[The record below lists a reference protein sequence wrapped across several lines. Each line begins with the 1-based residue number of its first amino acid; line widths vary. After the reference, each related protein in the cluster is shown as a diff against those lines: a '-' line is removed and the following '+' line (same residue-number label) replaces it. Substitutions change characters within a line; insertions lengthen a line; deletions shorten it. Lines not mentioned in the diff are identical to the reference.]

1 MDNNEYLTLIHA
13 QAKVIKHSAARKI
26 NTLYDE
32 HIPRDNR
39 PRPDFD
45 RWIVL
50 LKSAVIVER
59 DSNGDTFERIDTKQ
73 IFADVLYQ
81 KFERIK
87 HNALERQIF
96 MLFCYIALFEHYI
109 ERNNIDQALG
119 ALSIANQAY
128 GAFCGIDKSGTIF
141 SHENSSKR
149 DYSESRKV
157 EQDIKDFYRVTL
169 KAQVDSG
176 EILQKTAIGK
186 IQEYEGWNKSDRVI
200 GGYIREVNQEDSKN

>member
-13 QAKVIKHSAARKI
+13 QAKVIKLKAAGKLKV
-26 NTLYDE
+26 LYED
-32 HIPRDNR
+32 HAPTV
-39 PRPDFD
+39 PRPDSNH
-45 RWIVL
+45 WIVL

-109 ERNNIDQALG
+109 ENEKIDQALG
-119 ALSIANQAY
+119 SISIANQAF
-128 GAFCGIDKSGTIF
+128 GAFCGIDISGTIF

-157 EQDIKDFYRVTL
+157 EQDMKDFYRLHL

>member
-13 QAKVIKHSAARKI
+13 QAKVIKLKAAGKLKV
-26 NTLYDE
+26 LYEDQA
-32 HIPRDNR
+32 PTV
-39 PRPDFD
+39 PRPDSNH
-45 RWIVL
+45 WIVL

-128 GAFCGIDKSGTIF
+128 GAFCGIDKAGTIF

-149 DYSESRKV
+149 DYASSPQKKAVQQYYLRHLHIKKLSLSAAARQIKSSNNLWSTISETS
-157 EQDIKDFYRVTL
+157 IKDWI
-169 KAQVDSG
+169 K
-176 EILQKTAIGK
+176 
-186 IQEYEGWNKSDRVI
+186 
-200 GGYIREVNQEDSKN
+200 EVNQS

>member
-1 MDNNEYLTLIHA
+1 MHNNEYLTLIHA
-13 QAKVIKHSAARKI
+13 QAKVIKLKAAQKL
-26 NTLYDE
+26 NVLYDD
-32 HIPRDNR
+32 HAPSH
-39 PRPDFD
+39 PRPNFD
-45 RWIVL
+45 SWIDA
-50 LKSAVIVER
+50 LKLAVIVER

-119 ALSIANQAY
+119 ALSTANQAY
-128 GAFCGIDKSGTIF
+128 GAFCGIDISGKIF

-149 DYSESRKV
+149 DYASSP
-157 EQDIKDFYRVTL
+157 
-169 KAQVDSG
+169 
-176 EILQKTAIGK
+176 QKTAIQQYYLRHLHIKKLSLSAAARQIK
-186 IQEYEGWNKSDRVI
+186 ISNKLWSTI
-200 GGYIREVNQEDSKN
+200 SETSIKNWIKEITQS